1 MVAYTDSLGFYK
13 NSVGFTANYTD
24 RLSVMEI
31 ELDFA
36 KIAAARTAAGA
47 AALAA
52 TDTLVIG
59 VLPKG
64 SFVLSGVATLEKAEG
79 AAGNIDVGIGGGVVD
94 FWVDGFDLNAAVG
107 TSGGFADAL
116 GTYCAVNT
124 NILCITFCFPSPMN
138 TRSSLYVSASCV
150 HWHAFRL
157 ERTTHQRR
165 GLPSSPF
172 SKSPQQVWLS
182 CWRWNAAFGN
192 PNNEDKRR
200 VEKVLRLL
208 FRRLLEDLRE

>member
-13 NSVGFTANYTD
+13 NSAGFTANYTD

-47 AALAA
+47 TALTS

-64 SFVLSGVATLEKAEG
+64 AFVLSGVATLEKAEG
-79 AAGNIDVGIGGGVVD
+79 AAGNIDVGIGGGTVD

-107 TSGGFADAL
+107 TTGGYADA
-116 GTYCAVNT
+116 TAYYCAVNT
-124 NILCITFCFPSPMN
+124 NILLTLN
-138 TRSSLYVSASCV
+138 SASIDV
-150 HWHAFRL
+150 ARVKVSL
-157 ERTTHQRR
+157 AVVNM
-165 GLPSSPF
+165 GADLGVIPS
-172 SKSPQQVWLS
+172 
-182 CWRWNAAFGN
+182 A
-192 PNNEDKRR
+192 
-200 VEKVLRLL
+200 
-208 FRRLLEDLRE
+208 